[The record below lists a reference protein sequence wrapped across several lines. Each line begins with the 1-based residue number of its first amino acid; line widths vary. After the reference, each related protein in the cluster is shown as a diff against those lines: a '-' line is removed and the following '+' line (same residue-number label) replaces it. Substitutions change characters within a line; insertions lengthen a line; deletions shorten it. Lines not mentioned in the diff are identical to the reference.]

1 MRVRSEV
8 SGWYG
13 AAMDLTLWWRGPVGP
28 ERFPT
33 SGDAPAALAAPG
45 IYLRVKPYEGDGAAA
60 RTVSY
65 VGQSKQLIVRFDQH
79 LRDILTFS
87 SALRDRTG
95 AIALARDVANRYQTY
110 NELEAVMVLVTA
122 EAARLRFYWA
132 ACEDGFDAAYFSLIE
147 GALKARL
154 EVRVAGGE
162 AFACENKQGIGE
174 AAFDEDIVVS
184 HLFDALGTEDAVLL
198 ADLMG
203 GDPLHLTVPLAE
215 LDHVE

>member
-1 MRVRSEV
+1 
-8 SGWYG
+8 
-13 AAMDLTLWWRGPVGP
+13 MDLILQWQGPVGP
-28 ERFPT
+28 GLFPT
-33 SGDAPAALAAPG
+33 SGDDLAVPG
-45 IYLRVKPYEGDGAAA
+45 VYLRVKQYEDE

-87 SALRDRTG
+87 SALRDQTG
-95 AIALARDVANRYQTY
+95 AIALARHSANRYQAY
-110 NELEAVMVLVTA
+110 NDLEAVMALVTA

-132 ACEDGFDAAYFSLIE
+132 ACEDGFDAAYLSLIE

-154 EVRVAGGE
+154 EDKVAGGD

-174 AAFDEDIVVS
+174 PSFDEDIVVA
-184 HLFDALGTEDAVLL
+184 HAFDALENSDAVLL
-198 ADLMG
+198 GDLIG
-203 GDPLHLTVPLAE
+203 TDPIHLTVPLAE

>member
-1 MRVRSEV
+1 M
-8 SGWYG
+8 
-13 AAMDLTLWWRGPVGP
+13 GPG
-28 ERFPT
+28 RFPT
-33 SGDAPAALAAPG
+33 SGDALAALAAPG

-79 LRDILTFS
+79 LCDILTFS

-95 AIALARDVANRYQTY
+95 AIALARYGPNRYQTY
-110 NELEAVMVLVTA
+110 NDLEAVMALVTA

-132 ACEDGFDAAYFSLIE
+132 ACEDGFDAAYLRLIE

-154 EVRVAGGE
+154 EARVAGGE
-162 AFACENKQGIGE
+162 AFACENKNKQGIGE

-184 HLFDALGTEDAVLL
+184 HVFNELGTEDAVLL